1 VKSIVVLISGQGS
14 NLAALIA
21 ASRNEAWPAR
31 ISAVV
36 CDRAGASGL
45 RVAAEAGIACETL
58 LPSAFASRALYDE
71 ALAHIIDKHKAD
83 LVLLA
88 GFMRILSDPFV
99 ERFTGRLLNIHPS
112 LLPAFAGLDVHRR
125 VLASGA
131 KVHGATVHFVSTE
144 LDGGPIVAQAAVA
157 VFPDDDE
164 ALLADRVRRAEHQ
177 LYPRVVRWFVE
188 DRLHLV
194 NGRAELAGE
203 PEPLCFG
210 LSPIAP

>member
-36 CDRAGASGL
+36 CDRVEAPGL
-45 RVAAEAGIACETL
+45 RIASEAGIPAATL
-58 LPSAFASRALYDE
+58 LPSAFGSRILYDE
-71 ALAHIIDKHKAD
+71 ALARIIDEHRAD
-83 LVLLA
+83 LILLA

-112 LLPAFAGLDVHRR
+112 LLPAFSGLDVHRR

-131 KVHGATVHFVSTE
+131 TVHGTTVHFVSTV
-144 LDGGPIVAQAAVA
+144 LDGGAIVAQAAVP
-157 VFPDDDE
+157 VLPDDDE
-164 ALLADRVRRAEHQ
+164 TLLADRVRRAEHK

-188 DRLHLV
+188 DRLQLV
-194 NGRAELAGE
+194 NGRAELSGE
-203 PEPLCFG
+203 AEPRYFG
-210 LSPIAP
+210 LSPSAP